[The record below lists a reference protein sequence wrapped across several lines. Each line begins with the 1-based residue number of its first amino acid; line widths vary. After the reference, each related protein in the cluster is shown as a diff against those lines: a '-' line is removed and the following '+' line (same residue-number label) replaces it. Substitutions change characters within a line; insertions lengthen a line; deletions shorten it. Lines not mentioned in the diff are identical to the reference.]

1 MGVGVEVL
9 LGQGGTGLD
18 MQGCAGGGVGEGF
31 GGGGGRGL
39 VGVEV
44 LLGTG
49 RHRT

>member
-18 MQGCAGGGVGEGF
+18 MQGCAGEEVGVGWGEGF
-31 GGGGGRGL
+31 GGGGGG
-39 VGVEV
+39 GFAWP
-44 LLGTG
+44 G